1 MELSRR
7 RFLWLTSLAVR
18 VARAQDDV
26 TFSSDVQVVNLLATV
41 RDKNHAILR
50 DLTKDDFQVLENGRA
65 QNIRY
70 FTRETDLPLTIG
82 LLVDTSMSQVKV
94 LDAERGASLRFLDQV
109 LRENKDHVF
118 VMQFDLAVQT
128 KQPLTGSR
136 RDWTN
141 RWLMWIRR
149 RADS

>member
-7 RFLWLTSLAVR
+7 RFFWSVSLFLRIAG
-18 VARAQDDV
+18 AQDDV

-50 DLTKDDFQVLENGRA
+50 DLSKDDFQILENGRP

-82 LLVDTSMSQVKV
+82 LLVDTSMSQEKV
-94 LDAERGASLRFLDQV
+94 ITAERGAALRFL
-109 LRENKDHVF
+109 
-118 VMQFDLAVQT
+118 
-128 KQPLTGSR
+128 
-136 RDWTN
+136 
-141 RWLMWIRR
+141 
-149 RADS
+149 